1 MPWSKL
7 ANDPAVTSAKL
18 ATSALQRRLAYTT
31 RTSTYTASSQT
42 VGSAADIFASDLSI
56 TADGTSA
63 YRFVFFAPDVYHEN
77 GNNTAIYVALVKGDG
92 TFIGLIGSRGRADGT
107 ATGHSAVSANFLYT
121 PAVSGTQTFNA
132 RAYYVTNNGGGNPVV
147 NPTTDLAIS
156 LAIFSPDIT

>member
-1 MPWSKL
+1 MAWSKL
-7 ANDPAVTSAKL
+7 ANDPAITAAKI

-77 GNNTAIYVALVKGDG
+77 SNNAALYVALVKGDG
-92 TFIGLIGSRGRADGT
+92 TFIGAIGSRGRGDGT
-107 ATGHSAVSANFLYT
+107 AVGHSAVSARFLYT
-121 PAVSGTQTFNA
+121 PAASGTQTFNA
-132 RAYYVTNNGGGNPVV
+132 RAYYTTNASAGNPFVA
-147 NPTTDLAIS
+147 PSSDLAIS

>member
-1 MPWSKL
+1 MAWSKL
-7 ANDPAVTSAKL
+7 ANDPAVTSAKI

-42 VGSAADIFASDLSI
+42 VGSAADIFSSDLSI

-77 GNNTAIYVALVKGDG
+77 SSNAAIYVALVKGDG
-92 TFIGLIGSRGRADGT
+92 TLIGLIGSRGRGDGV
-107 ATGHSAVSANFLYT
+107 ATGHSAVSANFLHT
-121 PAVSGTQTFNA
+121 PASGTQTFNA
-132 RAYYVTNNGGGNPVV
+132 RAYYVTNASGGNPAV
-147 NPTTDLAIS
+147 NPSTDLAIS